1 MSDTTSAWFK
11 YILPM
16 DEEVKAVNEIEYNIV
31 GLKYFSCHVCDYP
44 TNHHNELGK
53 HIRRRHDDQVNV
65 PQSTNQVKCPDCGKM
80 LKYAKRE
87 ENKSDH

>member
-1 MSDTTSAWFK
+1 M
-11 YILPM
+11 
-16 DEEVKAVNEIEYNIV
+16 
-31 GLKYFSCHVCDYP
+31 CDYP
-44 TNHHNELGK
+44 TNHHNELEK

-87 ENKSDH
+87 EKKSDN